1 MLANSIDMTRCV
13 SGTRN
18 IRMIVAAIA
27 ASVVFTAC
35 QSDSVTGS
43 SYTECA
49 GQPGCQA
56 VAAAVAP
63 EVMQSLDDA
72 SSRVISVLQPAARQS
87 IEGHLAKLETAL
99 AQRDIEGGRVAFAAA
114 ISAIDQAERASRE
127 SAADL
132 GAIRLGLVPAARS
145 LGLPVSSVEAPTP

>member
-1 MLANSIDMTRCV
+1 MTRC
-13 SGTRN
+13 SAGTS
-18 IRMIVAAIA
+18 IRLIA
-27 ASVVFTAC
+27 TTITVSVVFTAC
-35 QSDSVTGS
+35 QNDSVTGN
-43 SYTECA
+43 YTECA
-49 GQPGCQA
+49 GQPGCQVA
-56 VAAAVAP
+56 AAAVAP

-99 AQRDIEGGRVAFAAA
+99 TQRDIEGGRVAFAAV

>member
-1 MLANSIDMTRCV
+1 MTRC
-13 SGTRN
+13 SAGTS
-18 IRMIVAAIA
+18 IRLIA
-27 ASVVFTAC
+27 TTITASVVFTAC
-35 QSDSVTGS
+35 QSDSVTG